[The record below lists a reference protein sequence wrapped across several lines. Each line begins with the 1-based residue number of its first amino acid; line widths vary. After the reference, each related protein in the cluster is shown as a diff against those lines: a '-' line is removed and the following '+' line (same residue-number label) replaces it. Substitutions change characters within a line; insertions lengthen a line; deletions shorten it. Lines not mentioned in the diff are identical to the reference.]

1 MINNGVVQ
9 GNWDGACI
17 GRTGNA
23 RYSPNA
29 PKHTCEDNIL
39 NRWHCALSR
48 LEYELMRRL
57 RTSSDLRYVAPDA
70 VDFTKIAT
78 MVTDAIGSSS
88 KDTVMNRPS
97 SFSVMALL
105 NIVNPAR
112 MYATVHAYLVDL
124 VTASKRNLGPMEIP
138 EDIYESEAEPY
149 AIALLDAIGNN
160 GDTMKLL
167 RLRLVRWCRS
177 KYATNPITRRRCERW
192 GHAKNVHESILELVR
207 ELDKKK

>member
-17 GRTGNA
+17 GRSGNA

-48 LEYELMRRL
+48 LEFDLTRSV
-57 RTSSDLRYVAPDA
+57 RTASDLRFVAPDV

-88 KDTVMNRPS
+88 KDSAMAVPS
-97 SFSVMALL
+97 RSVGTLL
-105 NIVNPAR
+105 QIANPVR
-112 MYATVHAYLVDL
+112 LYATVRRYIVDL
-124 VTASKRNLGPMEIP
+124 LRAAEGRPGSMVHEEVDG
-138 EDIYESEAEPY
+138 EAEPY
-149 AIALLDAIGNN
+149 AVALLNIIGADM
-160 GDTMKLL
+160 DTVKLL
-167 RLRLVRWCRS
+167 RLRLLRWCRS
-177 KYATNPITRRRCERW
+177 RHVANPIARRRCERW
-192 GHAKNVHESILELVR
+192 GRASDVHEAVRELVR
-207 ELDKKK
+207 ELDKSK